1 MRAVSDALPDP
12 AAAPRTRSQRRA
24 RAAGAGIPP
33 LGGTPVVRPP
43 VVRPLVPL
51 AVVAFC
57 ALLVLG
63 ALAGVPFAA
72 AAVALGAGVLTWGWA
87 GLLGLPSPRGTA
99 FVLGV
104 GTVATVLT
112 GALTTGDPFL
122 RWMPAALA
130 VSMVAAF
137 LHQLL
142 RRDGRPRLVESV
154 ASVITALALVVSGA
168 CLVPLPRT
176 VEGAAVMAVAG
187 AALGVSALVDLLA
200 RVPRLR
206 PWLLPLALVAGTG
219 AAVAVAA
226 LVGGMTLGAAAL
238 LGLLG
243 AAVSAALRAVLG
255 ALPTMSGSRSQ
266 LACACASVLGCGVV
280 VYVVGRLLVG

>member
-1 MRAVSDALPDP
+1 
-12 AAAPRTRSQRRA
+12 
-24 RAAGAGIPP
+24 
-33 LGGTPVVRPP
+33 
-43 VVRPLVPL
+43 
-51 AVVAFC
+51 
-57 ALLVLG
+57 
-63 ALAGVPFAA
+63 
-72 AAVALGAGVLTWGWA
+72 
-87 GLLGLPSPRGTA
+87 
-99 FVLGV
+99 
-104 GTVATVLT
+104 
-112 GALTTGDPFL
+112 
-122 RWMPAALA
+122 
-130 VSMVAAF
+130 
-137 LHQLL
+137 
-142 RRDGRPRLVESV
+142 
-154 ASVITALALVVSGA
+154 
-168 CLVPLPRT
+168 
-176 VEGAAVMAVAG
+176 MAVAG

-238 LGLLG
+238 LGLFG